1 MTGTSLSPAASM
13 SADAP
18 AGLDLSTSQPAA
30 LTKKKTKKAKKKKP
44 AVKKS
49 FIDSEATWSVQS
61 ASGDA

>member
-30 LTKKKTKKAKKKKP
+30 LTQKKQAKKKTKP